1 MEDRFV
7 SFRES
12 NERYQIQK
20 IMSSIGPELTVS
32 QLVFVQRCI
41 EDAKLNPQELT
52 LKIIQNVHTGFRDT
66 SN

>member
-20 IMSSIGPELTVS
+20 IMSDIGPELTTN
-32 QLVFVQRCI
+32 QLLFVQQCI
-41 EDAKLNPQELT
+41 QDAKDNPQELT
-52 LKIIQNVHTGFRDT
+52 LKIIQKCSHKILKYK
-66 SN
+66 